1 MIKRLTF
8 FAIFWASLA
17 AVGADKPNI
26 LFIFTDDQSTRTVSS
41 YEGAYDWVNT
51 PNIDRL
57 ANEGVRFTR
66 ANIGS
71 WCMASRASIL
81 TGLQQHKVES
91 LRMTGPNPMN
101 VYDPELCQFW
111 PKSFRE
117 QGYYTAHIGK
127 WHTGVD
133 SGYGRDWDHQIVW
146 NRPKYP
152 ENSPYYYYNQMIEFD
167 GSDPVNVEGYTTDVY
182 TDWAVDFINGDKRD
196 PEKPWYLWLCY
207 GAVHAPFTPAER
219 HLDDYA
225 DATTPRIADIYAPRT
240 GKPEYANNMA
250 FWEPGDNGE
259 PVEKARLGK
268 VPVGMQDLPGRPLKD
283 WVRQYQQGVLAIDE
297 GVGRLLEALKDSGQD
312 ENTLIVFTS
321 DQGFA
326 WGQHGMKSKV
336 APYFA
341 TIAAPLVFRLP
352 KSMAQGNRSRGTV
365 VSAPVTAVDIPVT
378 LFSMAG
384 LKQPWEMHGHDLS
397 PLIEDPE
404 APWGKPSLL
413 VHTAKQ
419 YGSDTDSIPDK
430 SDPKLYHGPGVP
442 WYVLLSQGRYKYVRT
457 LIEGETEELYD
468 LVSDPDELRNLAGDA
483 DYADLLKRYRKTAI
497 KELKRTDAGFVDKL
511 PSVASN

>member
-1 MIKRLTF
+1 MIKRLIFLAT
-8 FAIFWASLA
+8 FWAALA

-57 ANEGVRFTR
+57 ANEGVRFTQ

-111 PKSFRE
+111 PKSFRD

-152 ENSPYYYYNQMIEFD
+152 ENSPYYYFNQMIEFD
-167 GSDPVNVEGYTTDVY
+167 GGDPVKVEGYTTDMY

-297 GVGRLLEALKDSGQD
+297 GVGRLLEALKGTAWNEIQGGAVFCDDCSAVGFSIAEIDGSRKSQLGYSGFGTRYCGGYSGYLVCD
-312 ENTLIVFTS
+312 GRAEAAVGN
-321 DQGFA
+321 A
-326 WGQHGMKSKV
+326 WIRFV
-336 APYFA
+336 AA
-341 TIAAPLVFRLP
+341 HR
-352 KSMAQGNRSRGTV
+352 RSG
-365 VSAPVTAVDIPVT
+365 SAVGKTVTART
-378 LFSMAG
+378 
-384 LKQPWEMHGHDLS
+384 HG
-397 PLIEDPE
+397 
-404 APWGKPSLL
+404 
-413 VHTAKQ
+413 
-419 YGSDTDSIPDK
+419 
-430 SDPKLYHGPGVP
+430 
-442 WYVLLSQGRYKYVRT
+442 
-457 LIEGETEELYD
+457 
-468 LVSDPDELRNLAGDA
+468 
-483 DYADLLKRYRKTAI
+483 
-497 KELKRTDAGFVDKL
+497 
-511 PSVASN
+511 